1 MEGGWARSGKT
12 DMSENQA
19 MDESTSGDGD
29 TEPLPQRETR
39 DAERPVRSY
48 ALMDPRSKRIYLE
61 FYKDTYKT
69 EGAVLSRKMKEL
81 VAIGAS
87 MALNCPNCLDGHI
100 KKALKDGATR
110 EEISEVIQVSLGVA
124 AAAVVDRSDM
134 AGYRLGLNFDDLP
147 SSEQQAEG

>member
-1 MEGGWARSGKT
+1 MSKHPST
-12 DMSENQA
+12 DPRPA
-19 MDESTSGDGD
+19 HVPGDGD
-29 TEPLPQRETR
+29 TEPLPQSETR
-39 DAERPVRSY
+39 DGKPPVRSY
-48 ALMDPRSKRIYLE
+48 ALMDPKSKRIYLE

-69 EGAVLSRKMKEL
+69 EGAALSRKVKEL
-81 VAIGAS
+81 VAIAVS

-110 EEISEVIQVSLGVA
+110 EEISEVIQVALGVA

-147 SSEQQAEG
+147 SSSAPGHE

>member
-1 MEGGWARSGKT
+1 MPAQESQDGKRT
-12 DMSENQA
+12 
-19 MDESTSGDGD
+19 
-29 TEPLPQRETR
+29 
-39 DAERPVRSY
+39 VRSY
-48 ALMDPRSKRIYLE
+48 ALMDPKSKRIYLE

-81 VAIGAS
+81 VAIGVS
-87 MALNCPNCLDGHI
+87 MAVNCPNCLDGHI

-134 AGYRLGLNFDDLP
+134 AADRMGVGFDDLP
-147 SSEQQAEG
+147 ASSTD